1 MIDSSSIK
9 AGASLVAGGIAI
21 YIFKSRGTSS
31 KAAAP
36 TPAAADSWKA
46 EVEQQLPVAVLACA
60 GADRCCGGLRSP
72 AQSGVRP
79 RDEETALKRRSC
91 ATRGEW
97 RASTTVQGRA
107 GTSKLLRRIPHVEA
121 RLQRPHVLDEDLR
134 AGALDL
140 EILGESDVVVVR
152 ICESKRGGARS

>member
-1 MIDSSSIK
+1 MQ
-9 AGASLVAGGIAI
+9 
-21 YIFKSRGTSS
+21 GTKTQSQHR
-31 KAAAP
+31 AA
-36 TPAAADSWKA
+36 
-46 EVEQQLPVAVLACA
+46 EQQLPVAVLARA